1 MNAPMV
7 TVAIPF
13 FNNQVTIAYAIES
26 VLAQTFTDFELL
38 LVNDG
43 SADGS
48 VEAVRPYVDGQR
60 VRLFNDGRNLGLS
73 ARLNQIAQLA
83 NGAFLA
89 RMDADDVMHPA
100 RIEKQIRFLTCH
112 LDIDVLGTDIYL
124 VDSTYRVIERRRTPA
139 KALSKRFTYLRL
151 FHPTITG
158 RTTWFR
164 DNPYSAEFP
173 RCEDLDLWMRTGGGL
188 NISFIPEPLLY
199 YNRFGTR
206 NVSKIASSLRDHR
219 RVLTKYRSKI
229 GLRSYLL
236 GMSKSIVGTMVYR
249 IVGVAPILWNAFPQS
264 AIPKVELASAQ
275 GLLDSIV
282 FHAKTR
288 IPSLPNS
295 GTLCTVPSGPRVI
308 AERGAEIRSRA
319 CP

>member
-13 FNNQVTIAYAIES
+13 FNNEATIAYAIES
-26 VLAQTFTDFELL
+26 VLAQEFTDFELL

-73 ARLNQIAQLA
+73 ARLNQIARLA
-83 NGAFLA
+83 NGAFIA
-89 RMDADDVMHPA
+89 RMDADDVMHPY
-100 RIEKQIRFLTCH
+100 RISKQVQLLTLH
-112 LDIDVLGTDIYL
+112 PEVDVVGTDIYL
-124 VDSTYRVIERRRTPA
+124 VDSAYRVIERRKTPA
-139 KALSKRFTYLRL
+139 ERLSKRFSYLRL

-158 RTTWFR
+158 RTNWFR

-173 RCEDLDLWMRTGGGL
+173 RCEDVDLWMRAGGGP
-188 NISFIPEPLLY
+188 NISVIPEPLLY

-206 NVSKIASSLRDHR
+206 DIYKIASSLRDHR
-219 RVLTKYRSKI
+219 RVLTKYREKI

-236 GMSKSIVGTMVYR
+236 GMTKSFVGTIAYR
-249 IVGVAPILWNAFPQS
+249 IVEVAPILWNAFPR
-264 AIPKVELASAQ
+264 AAVPKAELASAQ
-275 GLLDSIV
+275 RLLDSIV
-282 FHAKTR
+282 SHAQSR
-288 IPSLPNS
+288 IAPLRTSNTPPAVL
-295 GTLCTVPSGPRVI
+295 TGP
-308 AERGAEIRSRA
+308 A
-319 CP
+319 